1 MSGGDFFYPHT
12 WGGVGG
18 GDSGGLSTIHVVA
31 KTNFTQIRLDSHAWI
46 SLSKWPGST
55 FDTYQYS
62 LSKLGLMQR
71 LKFLRPFGNIYQ
83 AINADTKSP
92 KHGNMALL

>member
-18 GDSGGLSTIHVVA
+18 GDSGGSSTIHVVA

-62 LSKLGLMQR
+62 LSKLDLMQR
-71 LKFLRPFGNIYQ
+71 LKFLRPFGKIYQ